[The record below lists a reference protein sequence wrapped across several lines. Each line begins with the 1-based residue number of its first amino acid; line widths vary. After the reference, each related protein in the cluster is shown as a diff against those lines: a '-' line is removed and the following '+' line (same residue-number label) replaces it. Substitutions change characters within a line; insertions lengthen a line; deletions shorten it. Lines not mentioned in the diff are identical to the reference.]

1 MSAAARPAGTGES
14 ATVGRAAL
22 ARQLAWGKTPVLP
35 TVVVVALVALVPFVW
50 QNDYIISLF
59 TLILLYSIMTQSW
72 NITIGMC
79 GIWNFGQ
86 LAIIAIGG
94 YTMGLLTIELG
105 LNPWLAMLVG
115 ILAGGVAAVVMVLPS
130 IRLRGIYASMLTFA
144 FAEVVR
150 LLIIADSSG
159 FTGGPFGLSG
169 VKGLFD
175 GLSPTWALRSY
186 FWLTL
191 VLCAAVMLFVH
202 RMMNSPFGMGLVSLR
217 ESIRFSIGMGINR
230 RVQFIMA
237 TAISGLIAGLG
248 GALYASFYH
257 GITPSFMGLGPM
269 GLMVIMV
276 VVGGLGTVRGPIVGA
291 LVVTILSELLRD
303 TVMWRLVVQ
312 GALLLVILA
321 FWPAG
326 IDGLLS
332 RLWVRARGW
341 MNAGGGAMEPAPAAA
356 GAGGVAATPGVDPVL
371 QAGAA
376 SAVAAPAADPP
387 QKKQGRF
394 STWLNADQPQT
405 AAQKQ
410 AKTAPAPAEQ
420 TAPAPA
426 PQTPASTTP
435 ASAEQVVAPV
445 EQRQAAPADK
455 PDGAKADAKAGKPA
469 KKQGRF
475 MTWLNA
481 DQPQAQ
487 KAKQG
492 GKDGGADD

>member
-1 MSAAARPAGTGES
+1 MSAVTQPAKPAAGQAADR
-14 ATVGRAAL
+14 ATL
-22 ARQLAWGKTPVLP
+22 SRQLAWGKTPVLP
-35 TVVVVALVALVPFVW
+35 TVVVVALVALVPFFW
-50 QNDYIISLF
+50 RNDYVISLF

-105 LNPWLAMLVG
+105 LSPWLAMLVG
-115 ILAGGVAAVVMVLPS
+115 IVAGGVAAVVMVLPS

-175 GLSPTWALRSY
+175 GMSPTWALRSY

-191 VLCAAVMLFVH
+191 VVSAAVMLFVH

-237 TAISGLIAGLG
+237 TFISGLIAGLG

-257 GITPSFMGLGPM
+257 GITPSMMGLGPM

-276 VVGGLGTVRGPIVGA
+276 VVGGLGTVRGPIIGA

-341 MNAGGGAMEPAPAAA
+341 MNAEATATEPVAAVAGAGDAPAA
-356 GAGGVAATPGVDPVL
+356 GEAATAPAVAQAAAAPE
-371 QAGAA
+371 QPAGAA
-376 SAVAAPAADPP
+376 TAGAAASA
-387 QKKQGRF
+387 
-394 STWLNADQPQT
+394 
-405 AAQKQ
+405 
-410 AKTAPAPAEQ
+410 
-420 TAPAPA
+420 APA
-426 PQTPASTTP
+426 PQ
-435 ASAEQVVAPV
+435 
-445 EQRQAAPADK
+445 
-455 PDGAKADAKAGKPA
+455 

-481 DQPQAQ
+481 DQPQGGAQ
-487 KAKQG
+487 KGATAPPPPEQKAPAPVSADRAGGAEDAPRDGDKPARKQG
-492 GKDGGADD
+492 RFMTWLNADQPQKKQGDGEDGGAGG